1 VGVRV
6 VGVVRVLPA
15 VLAVSVAVVAVQNT
29 YGAPLVPSGQAR
41 PEVPVGLV
49 VLASALLG
57 VIPGLLV
64 GLRLGGSGASRAARD
79 ARRLAE
85 QAAERERALEV
96 LRQRTAELRYDLDSA
111 RRRLAPCS
119 CVVEAPPEVPDGA
132 GRWDGLTPGDPT

>member
-1 VGVRV
+1 VEQPRGPGTRKIATVARER
-6 VGVVRVLPA
+6 GS
-15 VLAVSVAVVAVQNT
+15 LAVI
-29 YGAPLVPSGQAR
+29 G
-41 PEVPVGLV
+41 
-49 VLASALLG
+49 ALLG
-57 VIPGLLV
+57 AG